1 MLPPIVVLM
10 EVWAGDCPSWWS
22 CFLRA
27 SGWRLVVTLIVLI
40 AKWKLLLSVWTCK
53 CLFVT
58 TSAGTLASP
67 GFSSVPCQEKVQHG
81 DGSETIHG
89 NVVEKQNY
97 ICDLNLGNLLLYFG
111 PPLTPST
118 PMSALLRY
126 LQKAFLSPLVGSWR
140 CTVALEW
147 GWTVTGAWILVPF
160 HSSLNVLV
168 CSKNIFY

>member
-1 MLPPIVVLM
+1 MM
-10 EVWAGDCPSWWS
+10 EL
-22 CFLRA
+22 FLK
-27 SGWRLVVTLIVLI
+27 SLWM
-40 AKWKLLLSVWTCK
+40 KTCGHTDRPYCKMKTAFK
-53 CLFVT
+53 CMNMQVFVT

-126 LQKAFLSPLVGSWR
+126 LQKAFLSPLVGS
-140 CTVALEW
+140 
-147 GWTVTGAWILVPF
+147 
-160 HSSLNVLV
+160 
-168 CSKNIFY
+168 